1 MRKFVAVAF
10 VLSAAFL
17 SSSDAAPRAPL
28 PDLLAW
34 QDFIAMTTPAPG
46 AHAVAFETWASDSD
60 IFTATP
66 HWPGAPHMTLLR
78 SLAAAA
84 ADHAVGGLA
93 LKATDSCYPRGG
105 KAGNFPD
112 GACIGEEVQHNRPI
126 YDAIVGA
133 NLFTKAGLAQNFLSG
148 KPIRFP
154 DSSIVVKAD
163 WILVTDIMRWLPG
176 AYKSAADVRRAYY
189 VNTGSFN
196 GVRGEYALAGMSVQS
211 RHYADW
217 LWSTFEH
224 RSNPGRCDDIGC
236 HDGFGA
242 TQANVA
248 PLPGSNSEYKPC
260 TKTPA
265 LAALFK
271 RARIDPIWNN
281 YCLKGTQTLFVT
293 PTDQP
298 TILANSVI
306 ERMNKGVPVEETSC
320 ITCHAYASFDR
331 NGAANGAV
339 LQLRPR
345 PTGAVHNELL
355 SGFKTYDYM
364 WGLLTAP

>member
-1 MRKFVAVAF
+1 MRNLIAVAF
-10 VLSAAFL
+10 VLSTAFL
-17 SSSDAAPRAPL
+17 TSADAAPAPL

-34 QDFIAMTTPAPG
+34 QDFIAMTAPAPG

-66 HWPGAPHMTLLR
+66 HWPGAPHMALVR

-84 ADHAVGGLA
+84 SDHAASGPVFT
-93 LKATDSCYPRGG
+93 ATDGCYPRGG

-133 NLFTKAGLAQNFLSG
+133 NLFTKAGLAQDFIAG

-176 AYKSAADVRRAYY
+176 AYKSAADVRHAYY
-189 VNTGSFN
+189 TNAGTFN
-196 GVRGEYALAGMSVQS
+196 GKPGEYALAGMSVQS
-211 RHYADW
+211 RHFADW

-224 RSNPGRCDDIGC
+224 RGNPGRCDVIGC

-242 TQANVA
+242 VAANVA
-248 PLPGSNSEYKPC
+248 PHAVSNTDYGPC
-260 TKTPA
+260 AKSPA
-265 LAALFK
+265 LAALFGGS
-271 RARIDPIWNN
+271 RIDPIWNN
-281 YCLKGTQTLFVT
+281 YCLKGTQTRFVT
-293 PTDQP
+293 SSGQA

-345 PTGAVHNELL
+345 PTGAVHNKLL

-364 WGLLTAP
+364 WGLLAAP